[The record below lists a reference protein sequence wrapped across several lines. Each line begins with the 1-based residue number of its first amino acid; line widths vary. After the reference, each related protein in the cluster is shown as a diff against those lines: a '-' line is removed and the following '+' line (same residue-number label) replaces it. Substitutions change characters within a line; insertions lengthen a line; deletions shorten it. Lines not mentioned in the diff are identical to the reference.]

1 MVADLRV
8 DAVGEINRDGAF
20 RQVDDVAIRREDE
33 DFVREDVNFE
43 RLEILARVTVF
54 LLEIDH
60 LAQPAHLLIH
70 LAARNGALALLLV
83 LPVRRDA
90 VFRDLVHLE
99 RADLDFERVA
109 LRHDRRVQRLV
120 AVRLRHGDVVF
131 ETARN
136 RLPHGVD
143 DAEHAIAVLDGIDED
158 AHSREVVDFADV
170 LVVALHL
177 LIDRIKVLGAAG
189 NLSFDL
195 RLFEFF
201 ANLHDGV
208 VDKGLALLAF
218 LLDALDEVIV
228 FFGLEVAQAE
238 VFELPFDVR
247 NAEAVR
253 ERRVDLDGLFRDA
266 LLLLARHVFERAHV
280 VQAVRELDHDDAD
293 VLCHREEHLAV
304 RLELLLLAR
313 LVLDA

>member
-1 MVADLRV
+1 M
-8 DAVGEINRDGAF
+8 
-20 RQVDDVAIRREDE
+20 
-33 DFVREDVNFE
+33 
-43 RLEILARVTVF
+43 
-54 LLEIDH
+54 
-60 LAQPAHLLIH
+60 
-70 LAARNGALALLLV
+70 
-83 LPVRRDA
+83 
-90 VFRDLVHLE
+90 
-99 RADLDFERVA
+99 
-109 LRHDRRVQRLV
+109 
-120 AVRLRHGDVVF
+120 
-131 ETARN
+131 
-136 RLPHGVD
+136 
-143 DAEHAIAVLDGIDED
+143 
-158 AHSREVVDFADV
+158 
-170 LVVALHL
+170 
-177 LIDRIKVLGAAG
+177 LGAAG